1 MTRKVSKATIKF
13 AKFKVIKYGT
23 KTPILSAPQL
33 AKVIIA
39 TRKIISHADQQ
50 DADVGE
56 GFFQVI
62 DGFFHA
68 LLVDGIIRRAFA
80 RHVQAELQHDQVVW
94 TQPIKCL

>member
-39 TRKIISHADQQ
+39 TRKIRFYHLAQPSFAIASPSESPKSKTLSPRKIGIKPSKPKIS
-50 DADVGE
+50 
-56 GFFQVI
+56 
-62 DGFFHA
+62 
-68 LLVDGIIRRAFA
+68 LLGI
-80 RHVQAELQHDQVVW
+80 
-94 TQPIKCL
+94 